1 MNRAGR
7 TVYPILLM
15 VCATHLL
22 NDMMQSVIP
31 AVYPLLKEKFG
42 FTFAQIGLIT
52 LVFQL
57 TSSLLQPVAGRLAD
71 LHPRPYSL
79 AAGMCFTLCGLLA
92 LAAAPGFALIL
103 VSVGLIGCGSSVF
116 HPESSRVAQLAS
128 GGRKGLAQSIFQVG
142 GNAGSAMGPLLA
154 ALIVIQRHKGVG
166 DDEQQNGGETPKH
179 RIQIFKP
186 RKSSKLFDMIS
197 SRQRKYALVTGASSG
212 IGREYAAQLAAK
224 GYDLV
229 MAGNR
234 DEENRAAA
242 REIAAR
248 YGVRTLPL
256 CMDLSEPDAAVKLH
270 AETSARGIEIG
281 VLVCNAGVLLFGPLA
296 AAPPERIGR
305 IVTLHCTT
313 PALLCRLYGEEM
325 RRRGEGYIL
334 VMSSATAWMPYP
346 TIAAYAATK
355 SFLRTFARSLNF
367 EFRKYGV
374 RVTGVFPGAVDTP
387 LYDLD
392 AACRRRL
399 LRWGVMSAP
408 QGVAQHGLRALF
420 RGRSSC
426 IPGVFTKICVCV
438 CRLVP
443 AWLMRCVLRIPAVA
457 RLF

>member
-1 MNRAGR
+1 MRAS
-7 TVYPILLM
+7 
-15 VCATHLL
+15 CC
-22 NDMMQSVIP
+22 SVRWP
-31 AVYPLLKEKFG
+31 
-42 FTFAQIGLIT
+42 
-52 LVFQL
+52 
-57 TSSLLQPVAGRLAD
+57 QP
-71 LHPRPYSL
+71 HPN
-79 AAGMCFTLCGLLA
+79 
-92 LAAAPGFALIL
+92 
-103 VSVGLIGCGSSVF
+103 
-116 HPESSRVAQLAS
+116 AS
-128 GGRKGLAQSIFQVG
+128 A
-142 GNAGSAMGPLLA
+142 
-154 ALIVIQRHKGVG
+154 
-166 DDEQQNGGETPKH
+166 
-179 RIQIFKP
+179 
-186 RKSSKLFDMIS
+186 
-197 SRQRKYALVTGASSG
+197 ASS
-212 IGREYAAQLAAK
+212 
-224 GYDLV
+224 
-229 MAGNR
+229 
-234 DEENRAAA
+234 
-242 REIAAR
+242 
-248 YGVRTLPL
+248 
-256 CMDLSEPDAAVKLH
+256 
-270 AETSARGIEIG
+270 
-281 VLVCNAGVLLFGPLA
+281 
-296 AAPPERIGR
+296 
-305 IVTLHCTT
+305 TLHCTT

>member
-1 MNRAGR
+1 
-7 TVYPILLM
+7 
-15 VCATHLL
+15 
-22 NDMMQSVIP
+22 
-31 AVYPLLKEKFG
+31 
-42 FTFAQIGLIT
+42 
-52 LVFQL
+52 
-57 TSSLLQPVAGRLAD
+57 
-71 LHPRPYSL
+71 
-79 AAGMCFTLCGLLA
+79 
-92 LAAAPGFALIL
+92 
-103 VSVGLIGCGSSVF
+103 
-116 HPESSRVAQLAS
+116 
-128 GGRKGLAQSIFQVG
+128 
-142 GNAGSAMGPLLA
+142 
-154 ALIVIQRHKGVG
+154 
-166 DDEQQNGGETPKH
+166 
-179 RIQIFKP
+179 
-186 RKSSKLFDMIS
+186 MIS

-234 DEENRAAA
+234 NEENRAAA

-399 LRWGVMSAP
+399 LRWGVMVCAAGGGATWP
-408 QGVAQHGLRALF
+408 
-420 RGRSSC
+420 
-426 IPGVFTKICVCV
+426 PG
-438 CRLVP
+438 LVP
-443 AWLMRCVLRIPAVA
+443 GP
-457 RLF
+457 

>member
-1 MNRAGR
+1 
-7 TVYPILLM
+7 
-15 VCATHLL
+15 
-22 NDMMQSVIP
+22 
-31 AVYPLLKEKFG
+31 
-42 FTFAQIGLIT
+42 
-52 LVFQL
+52 
-57 TSSLLQPVAGRLAD
+57 
-71 LHPRPYSL
+71 
-79 AAGMCFTLCGLLA
+79 
-92 LAAAPGFALIL
+92 
-103 VSVGLIGCGSSVF
+103 
-116 HPESSRVAQLAS
+116 
-128 GGRKGLAQSIFQVG
+128 
-142 GNAGSAMGPLLA
+142 
-154 ALIVIQRHKGVG
+154 
-166 DDEQQNGGETPKH
+166 
-179 RIQIFKP
+179 
-186 RKSSKLFDMIS
+186 MIS

-234 DEENRAAA
+234 NEENRAAA

-374 RVTGVFPGAVDTP
+374 RVTGVFPGRSIRRCTIWTP
-387 LYDLD
+387 P
-392 AACRRRL
+392 AAAGCFAGASCLRRRGW
-399 LRWGVMSAP
+399 RNMASGPCS
-408 QGVAQHGLRALF
+408 G
-420 RGRSSC
+420 
-426 IPGVFTKICVCV
+426 
-438 CRLVP
+438 
-443 AWLMRCVLRIPAVA
+443 AVA
-457 RLF
+457 AAFRVFSRKSASVSAGWFRRG

>member
-1 MNRAGR
+1 
-7 TVYPILLM
+7 
-15 VCATHLL
+15 
-22 NDMMQSVIP
+22 
-31 AVYPLLKEKFG
+31 
-42 FTFAQIGLIT
+42 
-52 LVFQL
+52 
-57 TSSLLQPVAGRLAD
+57 
-71 LHPRPYSL
+71 
-79 AAGMCFTLCGLLA
+79 
-92 LAAAPGFALIL
+92 
-103 VSVGLIGCGSSVF
+103 
-116 HPESSRVAQLAS
+116 
-128 GGRKGLAQSIFQVG
+128 
-142 GNAGSAMGPLLA
+142 
-154 ALIVIQRHKGVG
+154 
-166 DDEQQNGGETPKH
+166 
-179 RIQIFKP
+179 
-186 RKSSKLFDMIS
+186 MIS

-234 DEENRAAA
+234 NEENRAAA

-374 RVTGVFPGAVDTP
+374 RVTGVFPGAV
-387 LYDLD
+387 
-392 AACRRRL
+392 
-399 LRWGVMSAP
+399 
-408 QGVAQHGLRALF
+408 VAQHGLRALF

>member
-1 MNRAGR
+1 
-7 TVYPILLM
+7 
-15 VCATHLL
+15 
-22 NDMMQSVIP
+22 
-31 AVYPLLKEKFG
+31 
-42 FTFAQIGLIT
+42 
-52 LVFQL
+52 
-57 TSSLLQPVAGRLAD
+57 
-71 LHPRPYSL
+71 
-79 AAGMCFTLCGLLA
+79 
-92 LAAAPGFALIL
+92 
-103 VSVGLIGCGSSVF
+103 
-116 HPESSRVAQLAS
+116 
-128 GGRKGLAQSIFQVG
+128 
-142 GNAGSAMGPLLA
+142 
-154 ALIVIQRHKGVG
+154 
-166 DDEQQNGGETPKH
+166 
-179 RIQIFKP
+179 
-186 RKSSKLFDMIS
+186 MIS

-355 SFLRTFARSLNF
+355 SFLRTFARSLN
-367 EFRKYGV
+367 
-374 RVTGVFPGAVDTP
+374 
-387 LYDLD
+387 LD

-408 QGVAQHGLRALF
+408 QEVAQHGLRALF

>member
-1 MNRAGR
+1 
-7 TVYPILLM
+7 
-15 VCATHLL
+15 
-22 NDMMQSVIP
+22 
-31 AVYPLLKEKFG
+31 
-42 FTFAQIGLIT
+42 
-52 LVFQL
+52 
-57 TSSLLQPVAGRLAD
+57 
-71 LHPRPYSL
+71 
-79 AAGMCFTLCGLLA
+79 
-92 LAAAPGFALIL
+92 
-103 VSVGLIGCGSSVF
+103 
-116 HPESSRVAQLAS
+116 
-128 GGRKGLAQSIFQVG
+128 
-142 GNAGSAMGPLLA
+142 
-154 ALIVIQRHKGVG
+154 
-166 DDEQQNGGETPKH
+166 
-179 RIQIFKP
+179 
-186 RKSSKLFDMIS
+186 MIS

-296 AAPPERIGR
+296 AAPPERIDR

-313 PALLCRLYGEEM
+313 PTLLCRLYGEEM

>member
-1 MNRAGR
+1 
-7 TVYPILLM
+7 
-15 VCATHLL
+15 
-22 NDMMQSVIP
+22 
-31 AVYPLLKEKFG
+31 
-42 FTFAQIGLIT
+42 
-52 LVFQL
+52 
-57 TSSLLQPVAGRLAD
+57 
-71 LHPRPYSL
+71 
-79 AAGMCFTLCGLLA
+79 
-92 LAAAPGFALIL
+92 
-103 VSVGLIGCGSSVF
+103 
-116 HPESSRVAQLAS
+116 
-128 GGRKGLAQSIFQVG
+128 
-142 GNAGSAMGPLLA
+142 
-154 ALIVIQRHKGVG
+154 
-166 DDEQQNGGETPKH
+166 
-179 RIQIFKP
+179 
-186 RKSSKLFDMIS
+186 MIS

-374 RVTGVFPGAVDTP
+374 RVTGVFPGPVDTP

-408 QGVAQHGLRALF
+408 QEVAQHGLRALF

>member
-116 HPESSRVAQLAS
+116 
-128 GGRKGLAQSIFQVG
+128 
-142 GNAGSAMGPLLA
+142 
-154 ALIVIQRHKGVG
+154 
-166 DDEQQNGGETPKH
+166 
-179 RIQIFKP
+179 
-186 RKSSKLFDMIS
+186 
-197 SRQRKYALVTGASSG
+197 
-212 IGREYAAQLAAK
+212 
-224 GYDLV
+224 
-229 MAGNR
+229 
-234 DEENRAAA
+234 
-242 REIAAR
+242 
-248 YGVRTLPL
+248 
-256 CMDLSEPDAAVKLH
+256 H

-408 QGVAQHGLRALF
+408 QEVAQHGLRALF

>member
-1 MNRAGR
+1 MTNNVFITGGSRGIGAAAVLAFARAGYN
-7 TVYPILLM
+7 V
-15 VCATHLL
+15 A
-22 NDMMQSVIP
+22 
-31 AVYPLLKEKFG
+31 
-42 FTFAQIGLIT
+42 FTYN
-52 LVFQL
+52 
-57 TSSLLQPVAGRLAD
+57 S
-71 LHPRPYSL
+71 H
-79 AAGMCFTLCGLLA
+79 
-92 LAAAPGFALIL
+92 
-103 VSVGLIGCGSSVF
+103 
-116 HPESSRVAQLAS
+116 
-128 GGRKGLAQSIFQVG
+128 
-142 GNAGSAMGPLLA
+142 
-154 ALIVIQRHKGVG
+154 
-166 DDEQQNGGETPKH
+166 
-179 RIQIFKP
+179 
-186 RKSSKLFDMIS
+186 
-197 SRQRKYALVTGASSG
+197 
-212 IGREYAAQLAAK
+212 
-224 GYDLV
+224 
-229 MAGNR
+229 
-234 DEENRAAA
+234 
-242 REIAAR
+242 
-248 YGVRTLPL
+248 
-256 CMDLSEPDAAVKLH
+256 PDAADAVRRQ
-270 AETSARGIEIG
+270 AEEINPGGLYLAIRADAGDPAQVRAAVARAEQELGSLQ

>member
-1 MNRAGR
+1 MISSRQRKYALVTGASSGIGREYAAQLAAKGYDLVMAGNRDEENRAAAREIAARYGVR
-7 TVYPILLM
+7 TLPLCMDLSEPDAAVKLHAETSARGIEIGVLVCNAGVLL
-15 VCATHLL
+15 
-22 NDMMQSVIP
+22 
-31 AVYPLLKEKFG
+31 FG
-42 FTFAQIGLIT
+42 
-52 LVFQL
+52 
-57 TSSLLQPVAGRLAD
+57 P
-71 LHPRPYSL
+71 
-79 AAGMCFTLCGLLA
+79 
-92 LAAAPGFALIL
+92 LAAA
-103 VSVGLIGCGSSVF
+103 
-116 HPESSRVAQLAS
+116 
-128 GGRKGLAQSIFQVG
+128 
-142 GNAGSAMGPLLA
+142 
-154 ALIVIQRHKGVG
+154 HKGVG

-408 QGVAQHGLRALF
+408 QEVAQHGLRALF

>member
-1 MNRAGR
+1 
-7 TVYPILLM
+7 
-15 VCATHLL
+15 
-22 NDMMQSVIP
+22 
-31 AVYPLLKEKFG
+31 
-42 FTFAQIGLIT
+42 
-52 LVFQL
+52 
-57 TSSLLQPVAGRLAD
+57 
-71 LHPRPYSL
+71 
-79 AAGMCFTLCGLLA
+79 
-92 LAAAPGFALIL
+92 
-103 VSVGLIGCGSSVF
+103 
-116 HPESSRVAQLAS
+116 
-128 GGRKGLAQSIFQVG
+128 
-142 GNAGSAMGPLLA
+142 
-154 ALIVIQRHKGVG
+154 
-166 DDEQQNGGETPKH
+166 
-179 RIQIFKP
+179 
-186 RKSSKLFDMIS
+186 MIS

-346 TIAAYAATK
+346 
-355 SFLRTFARSLNF
+355 
-367 EFRKYGV
+367 
-374 RVTGVFPGAVDTP
+374 
-387 LYDLD
+387 
-392 AACRRRL
+392 
-399 LRWGVMSAP
+399 

>member
-1 MNRAGR
+1 
-7 TVYPILLM
+7 
-15 VCATHLL
+15 
-22 NDMMQSVIP
+22 
-31 AVYPLLKEKFG
+31 
-42 FTFAQIGLIT
+42 
-52 LVFQL
+52 
-57 TSSLLQPVAGRLAD
+57 
-71 LHPRPYSL
+71 
-79 AAGMCFTLCGLLA
+79 
-92 LAAAPGFALIL
+92 
-103 VSVGLIGCGSSVF
+103 
-116 HPESSRVAQLAS
+116 
-128 GGRKGLAQSIFQVG
+128 
-142 GNAGSAMGPLLA
+142 
-154 ALIVIQRHKGVG
+154 
-166 DDEQQNGGETPKH
+166 
-179 RIQIFKP
+179 
-186 RKSSKLFDMIS
+186 MIS

-234 DEENRAAA
+234 DEENR
-242 REIAAR
+242 
-248 YGVRTLPL
+248 
-256 CMDLSEPDAAVKLH
+256 
-270 AETSARGIEIG
+270 
-281 VLVCNAGVLLFGPLA
+281 A

>member
-1 MNRAGR
+1 MEPSIYKAPGPFVLETGHTLPELRIAYHTYGQPNAAHDNVVWVCHALTANSDVADWWPHTVEAGCFLDPAR
-7 TVYPILLM
+7 HFV
-15 VCATHLL
+15 VCANILGSHYGTTG
-22 NDMMQSVIP
+22 
-31 AVYPLLKEKFG
+31 PLHVNPETGSPYYKDFPP
-42 FTFAQIGLIT
+42 FTIRDIVRAH
-52 LVFQL
+52 
-57 TSSLLQPVAGRLAD
+57 R
-71 LHPRPYSL
+71 
-79 AAGMCFTLCGLLA
+79 LLA
-92 LAAAPGFALIL
+92 GAL
-103 VSVGLIGCGSSVF
+103 
-116 HPESSRVAQLAS
+116 
-128 GGRKGLAQSIFQVG
+128 
-142 GNAGSAMGPLLA
+142 
-154 ALIVIQRHKGVG
+154 
-166 DDEQQNGGETPKH
+166 
-179 RIQIFKP
+179 
-186 RKSSKLFDMIS
+186 
-197 SRQRKYALVTGASSG
+197 G
-212 IGREYAAQLAAK
+212 IGRI
-224 GYDLV
+224 D
-229 MAGNR
+229 
-234 DEENRAAA
+234 
-242 REIAAR
+242 
-248 YGVRTLPL
+248 
-256 CMDLSEPDAAVKLH
+256 
-270 AETSARGIEIG
+270 
-281 VLVCNAGVLLFGPLA
+281 
-296 AAPPERIGR
+296 
-305 IVTLHCTT
+305 TLHCTT